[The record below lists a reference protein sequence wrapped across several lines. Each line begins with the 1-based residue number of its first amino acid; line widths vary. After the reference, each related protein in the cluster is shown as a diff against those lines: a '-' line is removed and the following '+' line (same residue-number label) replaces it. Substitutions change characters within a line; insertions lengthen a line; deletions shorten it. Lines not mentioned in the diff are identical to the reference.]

1 MKQLLN
7 RLSEIEIDPKSPFD
21 NDALGRQKYAEI
33 LTTVVNSYSETGC
46 VLAINGKWGTGKT
59 TFINMWRALL
69 VQSAYKTLYFNAWE
83 SDYMDDPL
91 VALVSEVRGLNADDG
106 KFKNV
111 AANVGKI
118 VLSAVSSTVVSVL
131 KNKFGVDCDA
141 INDTLKAANDVG
153 EKCLDDYA
161 EQKKTFKEFKGSL
174 QSFIADNAGEKP
186 VVFFIDELDRCRP
199 DYSVKVLERIKHL
212 FDLPNI
218 IFVLSVN
225 KKQLG
230 HAIQGFYGTSS
241 LDADDYLRRFIDLE
255 YDLPKPNMEEFI
267 KYLYNQHG
275 FDDFL
280 NNDERRQY
288 FGREDEPGEFR
299 ATATQFAELCHLDL
313 RTLDRIFTISRI
325 TLQEMNS
332 NNYLLP
338 DVLFV
343 LCLMKIKYP
352 DIYRGIVNKSYKVQE
367 LLNAIEMDIL
377 KDHLEKSKRH
387 PYERRLEYTIGTLL
401 FNYNNPY
408 YDDIVDQTFV
418 GKDTDKENQKEFPF
432 TSTKLNHEKLND
444 AFNWCSNSHR
454 EKIRMGLKFS
464 TDRIDILNE
473 LKVN

>member
-174 QSFIADNAGEKP
+174 QSFYS
-186 VVFFIDELDRCRP
+186 RQCRR
-199 DYSVKVLERIKHL
+199 EACCI
-212 FDLPNI
+212 
-218 IFVLSVN
+218 
-225 KKQLG
+225 
-230 HAIQGFYGTSS
+230 
-241 LDADDYLRRFIDLE
+241 
-255 YDLPKPNMEEFI
+255 
-267 KYLYNQHG
+267 LY
-275 FDDFL
+275 
-280 NNDERRQY
+280 
-288 FGREDEPGEFR
+288 
-299 ATATQFAELCHLDL
+299 
-313 RTLDRIFTISRI
+313 
-325 TLQEMNS
+325 
-332 NNYLLP
+332 
-338 DVLFV
+338 
-343 LCLMKIKYP
+343 
-352 DIYRGIVNKSYKVQE
+352 
-367 LLNAIEMDIL
+367 
-377 KDHLEKSKRH
+377 
-387 PYERRLEYTIGTLL
+387 
-401 FNYNNPY
+401 
-408 YDDIVDQTFV
+408 
-418 GKDTDKENQKEFPF
+418 
-432 TSTKLNHEKLND
+432 
-444 AFNWCSNSHR
+444 
-454 EKIRMGLKFS
+454 
-464 TDRIDILNE
+464 
-473 LKVN
+473 